1 MLGCNHVSSRGRVAP
16 SRLLSNVRMGTPRA
30 VAVKAFSPP
39 TVETTKTNFLKLY
52 DTPIPAMYE
61 TVLQELLVQQHFMRY
76 NISYKYDPV
85 FALGIVSIFDQV
97 LDDMDEDKRD
107 AIFKAYIE
115 SLDEKPQQYRDDA
128 DKLAELAE
136 ACSSADDLI
145 PDADGSELQKIL
157 ASVASRAAAKE
168 FFYTRFFAIGVFR
181 LLELTDTRDPKALE
195 GVVKALGVSQDS
207 VNKDLLL
214 YKSILSKMAA
224 AKELMKEFL
233 EREKRKQ
240 AEREAGKAVKGES
253 EAPAAAEP
261 EKEKA
266 SA

>member
-1 MLGCNHVSSRGRVAP
+1 MRNARAAAP
-16 SRLLSNVRMGTPRA
+16 RIIA
-30 VAVKAFSPP
+30 AKAFNPP
-39 TVETTKTNFLKLY
+39 TVEATKKNFLEKF
-52 DTPIPAMYE
+52 DRPIPAMYE

-76 NISYKYDPV
+76 NISYKYDEI

-97 LDDMDEDKRD
+97 LDEMTEEERD
-107 AIFKAYIE
+107 GIFKAYIE
-115 SLDEKPQQYRDDA
+115 ALDEKPAQYREDA
-128 DKLAELAE
+128 DKLTELAE
-136 ACSSADDLI
+136 ACSSPDDLI
-145 PDADGSELQKIL
+145 PDASGSELQQIL
-157 ASVASRAAAKE
+157 STVATRAASKE

-240 AEREAGKAVKGES
+240 AERDAAKAAKS
-253 EAPAAAEP
+253 EAPAAEP